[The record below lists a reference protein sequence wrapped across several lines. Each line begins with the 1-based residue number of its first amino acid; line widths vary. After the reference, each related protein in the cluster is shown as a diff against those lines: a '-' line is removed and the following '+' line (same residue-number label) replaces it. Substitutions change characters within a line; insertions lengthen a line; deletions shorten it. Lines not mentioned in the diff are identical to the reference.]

1 MTELVDVILGGT
13 FHAAVL
19 FLVAAGLQL
28 VFGVQ
33 KIVNLACGSF
43 YALGAYFG
51 ITLMGYAAAAGLSPW
66 LIFPGLLV
74 AGILIGLIGPPIERL
89 LRYVY
94 GRDESFQLL
103 LTFALVLMFQDVFR
117 FVWGSNPRSLDST
130 YLIYGTITSR
140 DFSVPVYNLLVIA
153 AAIAVAAGFGAFLQR
168 TNYGRIL
175 RATAENRAMAEAL
188 GVNVRRVYSVVFTLG
203 VVLALLPLAVPP
215 YYAGLMIP
223 FYGYAIALLGF
234 NLLFGYTG
242 LLSFGHAMFLGFGAY
257 GAAVVA
263 GVFGINSFEA
273 VLVLVTLAAMAAAL
287 PIGFL
292 CVRYV
297 GIFFGMLTLAFGML
311 FHSFLFKFYY
321 LTGGD
326 SGMRVPRMN
335 ILGLEFAKYNK
346 IELLAG
352 PFYYYCLA
360 LVVIVGLLMWR
371 IVHSPFGLHLK
382 AVRDNAR
389 KAEYLGVHVR
399 RCRLV
404 AFVISAAYGAAGGAI
419 LGFRVGLA
427 DPELVY
433 WTHSG

>member
-1 MTELVDVILGGT
+1 MKLP
-13 FHAAVL
+13 HAA
-19 FLVAAGLQL
+19 
-28 VFGVQ
+28 
-33 KIVNLACGSF
+33 IV
-43 YALGAYFG
+43 
-51 ITLMGYAAAAGLSPW
+51 
-66 LIFPGLLV
+66 
-74 AGILIGLIGPPIERL
+74 
-89 LRYVY
+89 
-94 GRDESFQLL
+94 
-103 LTFALVLMFQDVFR
+103 
-117 FVWGSNPRSLDST
+117 
-130 YLIYGTITSR
+130 
-140 DFSVPVYNLLVIA
+140 
-153 AAIAVAAGFGAFLQR
+153 AIAG
-168 TNYGRIL
+168 
-175 RATAENRAMAEAL
+175 TA
-188 GVNVRRVYSVVFTLG
+188 
-203 VVLALLPLAVPP
+203 VLALLPLVAPP
-215 YYAGLMIP
+215 YYASLMVP
-223 FYGYAIALLGF
+223 FFGYAIALLGF

-263 GVFGINSFEA
+263 GVFGIKSFEA
-273 VLVLVTLAAMAAAL
+273 VLVLVTLAAMVAAL

-311 FHSFLFKFYY
+311 FHSFLFKFYH

-346 IELLAG
+346 IEFLAE

-360 LVVIVGLLMWR
+360 LLVIVGLLMWR

-382 AVRDNAR
+382 AIRDNAR

-399 RCRLV
+399 RFRLA
-404 AFVISAAYGAAGGAI
+404 AFVISAGYGAVGGAI

-433 WTHSG
+433 WTQSGQLVFMAVLGGFANFFGPIVGALVFTLLQDQLQSLTQYWRFILGAILALIVVGFPGGIVGLAEGLRRRRASAA